1 MGNLIGNIL
10 NFLTSPIGFVIIF
23 GLIGGL
29 GKVASWFQQERARR
43 AAIQARARRQT
54 EELRMG
60 RPVNVASQP
69 APMQSPVQA
78 QPQTAADRQRA
89 LQEQRAAQLRALQQ
103 QRLAELRA
111 KRAQAAGGRAAGG
124 VATPPPTPSRTPTP
138 QPVRSAQRPKAPRQP
153 EREAPAPLPSARSPR
168 PPQQRSVPTM
178 SPGSFTPSAPQPE
191 PMARPGMQAS
201 AAPASGARFA
211 PGAGLG
217 ALLGTQADLR
227 RAVILSEILGPPI
240 CDRDPEQSGS
250 F

>member
-29 GKVASWFQQERARR
+29 GKLANWFQQERARR
-43 AAIQARARRQT
+43 AAIHARARRQT

-60 RPVNVASQP
+60 RPVDLATQP
-69 APMQSPVQA
+69 TAVQAPVQT

-111 KRAQAAGGRAAGG
+111 KRAQAAGG
-124 VATPPPTPSRTPTP
+124 VATPAPSRTPTP
-138 QPVRSAQRPKAPRQP
+138 PPARTAQRPKPPQP
-153 EREAPAPLPSARSPR
+153 AREAPAPLPSARPPR
-168 PPQQRSVPTM
+168 PAPSRPVPTM
-178 SPGSFTPSAPQPE
+178 SPGAFTQAVVEPVAPSMPAVQPG
-191 PMARPGMQAS
+191 PTP
-201 AAPASGARFA
+201 APAARS
-211 PGAGLG
+211 GLG

-227 RAVILSEILGPPI
+227 RAVILSEVLGPPV
-240 CDRDPEQSGS
+240 CDRNPDQSGV